1 MGISDILSENM
12 VLAHVEAENKRG
24 LLEKLSGFVAE
35 KENLDKNLIFE
46 AILERENLGS
56 TGYGDGVA
64 FPHARI
70 NGLNKVIAVFARLNK
85 GVDYDSLD
93 NHPVDLIGFLLSPEK
108 SGEDH
113 LQSLAVMSRVLKDA
127 DTCRK
132 IREAKTAHEI
142 YVALQK
148 QN

>member
-132 IREAKTAHEI
+132 IRVAKTAHEI

-148 QN
+148 

>member
-1 MGISDILSENM
+1 MEISEILSEDM
-12 VLAHVEAENKRG
+12 VLANVEAENKRS
-24 LLEKLSGFVAE
+24 LLEKLSSYVAE
-35 KENLDKNLIFE
+35 KENMDKNPIFE

-70 NGLNKVIAVFARLNK
+70 DGLNKVITVFARLDK

-93 NHPVDLIGFLLSPEK
+93 SHPVDLVAFLLSPEK

-113 LQSLAVMSRVLKDA
+113 LRALAVMSRVLKDEE
-127 DTCRK
+127 TCRQ
-132 IREAKTAHEI
+132 IRTAKSAHEI
-142 YVALQK
+142 YLALQK
-148 QN
+148 

>member
-148 QN
+148 

>member
-132 IREAKTAHEI
+132 IREVKTAHEI

-148 QN
+148 

>member
-113 LQSLAVMSRVLKDA
+113 LQSLAVMSRVLKDV

-148 QN
+148 

>member
-1 MGISDILSENM
+1 MGISDILSEDM

-85 GVDYDSLD
+85 GVD
-93 NHPVDLIGFLLSPEK
+93 
-108 SGEDH
+108 
-113 LQSLAVMSRVLKDA
+113 
-127 DTCRK
+127 
-132 IREAKTAHEI
+132 
-142 YVALQK
+142 
-148 QN
+148 

>member
-1 MGISDILSENM
+1 M
-12 VLAHVEAENKRG
+12 
-24 LLEKLSGFVAE
+24 
-35 KENLDKNLIFE
+35 DKNPIFE

-70 NGLNKVIAVFARLNK
+70 DGLDKVITVFARLAQ

-93 NHPVDLIGFLLSPEK
+93 NHSVDLVAFLLSPEK

-113 LQSLAVMSRVLKDA
+113 LRALAVMSRVLKNEE
-127 DTCRK
+127 TCRQ
-132 IREAKTAHEI
+132 IRAAKSAHEI
-142 YVALQK
+142 YLALQK
-148 QN
+148 

>member
-93 NHPVDLIGFLLSPEK
+93 NHPVDLIGFLMSPEK

-113 LQSLAVMSRVLKDA
+113 LQSLAVMSRVMKDA

-148 QN
+148 